1 MSMTMYPET
10 HPAEGAYDALAP
22 YYDDF
27 IAFCDYEAW
36 TASVEP
42 VVRRHAPGRRL
53 LDLACGTG
61 ESTLPFKRR
70 GYDVA
75 GCDLSEQMLAA
86 ARLKAPSLR
95 FHRADL
101 RALPELGAY
110 DVLTCFGDCLN
121 YLASPDEVA
130 AAFRSARR
138 NLAPGGVL
146 AFDLNTVAAYRST
159 FASDRVTDGDGLTFI
174 WRGRCA
180 ADAPSGCRA
189 EATID
194 VLRPAPDGL
203 YALVRTVHRQRHHPA
218 EAIEGLLEQAGL
230 CSVEVLGVRADGS
243 LAPEPDEETLL
254 KTLHVARLEERR

>member
-1 MSMTMYPET
+1 MHPET
-10 HPAEGAYDALAP
+10 HPAEGAYDAFAP
-22 YYDDF
+22 FYDDF

-42 VVRRHAPGRRL
+42 VIRGHAPGRRL

-61 ESTLPFKRR
+61 ESTVPFLRR

-75 GCDLSEQMLAA
+75 GCDVSEAMLSA

-101 RALPELGAY
+101 RELPLLGRY

-121 YLASPDEVA
+121 YLASADELA

-146 AFDLNTVAAYRST
+146 AFDVNTLAAYRST
-159 FASDRVTDGDGLTFI
+159 FASDRVTDGEGATFI
-174 WRGRCA
+174 WRGRGSG
-180 ADAPSGCRA
+180 DAPPGCAA

-194 VLRPAPDGL
+194 VLRPAADDGYSL
-203 YALVRTVHRQRHHPA
+203 IRTHHRHRHHPPETVA
-218 EAIEGLLEQAGL
+218 ELLRLAGL
-230 CSVEVLGVRADGS
+230 TSVEVLGVRADGS

-254 KTLHVARLEERR
+254 KTFHVARFEERR